1 MSRALSRER
10 YQCCPDL
17 ILFAGRKISE
27 SDSDEEENDDQE
39 SNVRTPE
46 KVSER
51 SGAGNANE
59 GQ

>member
-1 MSRALSRER
+1 MLS
-10 YQCCPDL
+10 DL
-17 ILFAGRKISE
+17 ILFARRKISE

-46 KVSER
+46 EIGER